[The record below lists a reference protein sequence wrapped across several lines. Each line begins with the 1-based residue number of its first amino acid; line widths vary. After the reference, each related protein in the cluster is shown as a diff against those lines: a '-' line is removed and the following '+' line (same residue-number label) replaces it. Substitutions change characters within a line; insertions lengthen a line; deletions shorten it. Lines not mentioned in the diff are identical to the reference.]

1 MDAKDINFKEY
12 LENKKKMDEE
22 LEMQQKS
29 AAEQSLQTQA
39 MNGSAESLLAKYV
52 GNGDIKEGFKQL
64 AADLGNAI
72 FNYAVNTY
80 VNDDMFDSADSKA
93 KYINVITQ
101 KIQQNAAGTLVD
113 LLKHMAIDI
122 ANTKNAITM

>member
-1 MDAKDINFKEY
+1 MDFKEY
-12 LENKKKMDEE
+12 YHQKLDEE

-29 AAEQSLQTQA
+29 EAEQSLQTQA
-39 MNGSAESLLAKYV
+39 MNGSAESLITKYI
-52 GNGDIKEGFKQL
+52 GRGDIKEGLKQL
-64 AADLGNAI
+64 GTDLGNAI
-72 FNYAVNTY
+72 YNYAINTY
-80 VNDDMFDSADSKA
+80 VTDDMFDSADSKA
-93 KYINVITQ
+93 KYVNVITQ